1 METYWATV
9 TFMNDDPSPQDQLD
23 IAASVTLRARTT
35 TPVPKWVPPIAALLG
50 ASSLLVVGLA
60 RPESDA
66 ADFWPVMAI
75 GGAMFCVFLALML
88 WVWRRERN
96 SGVAPRYLLDLPR
109 RRWQRV
115 SLFLLVVLV
124 PVLVQGLLDGW
135 AHIIYAVLLGGSGW
149 WVLERQRRV
158 TCLS

>member
-1 METYWATV
+1 
-9 TFMNDDPSPQDQLD
+9 MNDEPSLQDQLD
-23 IAASVTLRARTT
+23 IAASVTTRARTA
-35 TPVPKWVPPIAALLG
+35 TPMPKWVPPVAALLA
-50 ASSLLVVGLA
+50 ASSLVVVGSA
-60 RPESDA
+60 RPESDD
-66 ADFWPVMAI
+66 ADFWSVMAI
-75 GGAMFCVFLALML
+75 GGAIFCVLLAVMI

-124 PVLVQGLLDGW
+124 PGLVQGFLDGW
-135 AHIIYAVLLGGSGW
+135 AHIIYAVLLGGIGW
-149 WVLERQRRV
+149 WVLERQRRA

>member
-1 METYWATV
+1 
-9 TFMNDDPSPQDQLD
+9 MNDEPSPQAQLA
-23 IAASVTLRARTT
+23 IAASATLRARTA
-35 TPVPKWVPPIAALLG
+35 TPMPQWVPPAAALLG

-60 RPESDA
+60 RPESDDA
-66 ADFWPVMAI
+66 SFWSVMAI
-75 GGAMFCVFLALML
+75 GGALFCVFLALMI

-124 PVLVQGLLDGW
+124 PSVVQGLLDGW
-135 AHIIYAVLLGGSGW
+135 AHVIYAVLLGGIGW
-149 WVLERQRRV
+149 WVLERQRRA